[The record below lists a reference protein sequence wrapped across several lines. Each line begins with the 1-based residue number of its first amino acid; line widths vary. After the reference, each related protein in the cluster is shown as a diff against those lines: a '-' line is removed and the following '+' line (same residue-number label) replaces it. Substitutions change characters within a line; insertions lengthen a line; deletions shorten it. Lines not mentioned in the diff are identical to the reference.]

1 MTKNL
6 FLSIGALT
14 LMSASS
20 ALLAQDYAYHPE
32 LSDSLTVT
40 LGAMR
45 SNNSFSAEADVGDDV
60 GDDIDFGDTL
70 GVSGHSTFFNG
81 QAKWKFGNENKWS
94 VAAQYFSNNAKGSAV
109 LEEDIEWD
117 GDFFRKGSFVSSGVK
132 LSVARLFFGRSII
145 KNDRNDFGVGAG
157 LHNLKMDIFI
167 EGEVLFND
175 DTTGVRRDEVSASQ
189 ILPNVGAWYNF
200 SPARKWLLHGRVDW
214 IGASIGDYDGHMWNL
229 NAGVNYQAF
238 NHIGFDLS
246 WQYFNL
252 NVNVDSDDWTGG
264 ADMVY
269 SGPVLSITGN
279 W

>member
-1 MTKNL
+1 MNKNL
-6 FLSIGALT
+6 ILSLGALT
-14 LMSASS
+14 LLSVSS

-32 LSDSLTVT
+32 LSDSFTVT

-45 SNNSFSAEADVGDDV
+45 SNNSFRVEADVGDDI
-60 GDDIDFGDTL
+60 GDKIDFGDTL
-70 GVSGHSTFFNG
+70 GVSNHSTFFNG
-81 QAKWKFGNENKWS
+81 QAKWKFGSDNKWS
-94 VAAQYFSNNAKGSAV
+94 FAAQYFSNSAKGSIV

-117 GDFFRKGSFVSSGVK
+117 GDTFKEGSFVESGVK

-157 LHNLKMDIFI
+157 LHNLKMTVFV

-175 DTTGVRRDEVSASQ
+175 ETTGFQRAEVSASQ

-214 IGASIGDYDGHMWNL
+214 IGASIGDYDGHMWNM

-238 NHIGFDLS
+238 DHIGFDVS

-264 ADMVY
+264 ADMKY

>member
-1 MTKNL
+1 MIKNL
-6 FLSIGALT
+6 FLSAGALA
-14 LMSASS
+14 LMSTPGS
-20 ALLAQDYAYHPE
+20 LLAQDYAYHPE
-32 LSDSLTVT
+32 LSDSLTVA

-45 SNNSFSAEADVGDDV
+45 SNNSFNVEADVGDDI

-70 GVSGHSTFFNG
+70 GVSSHSNFFNG

-117 GDFFRKGSFVSSGVK
+117 GDFFGEGSFVSAGVK

-145 KNDRNDFGVGAG
+145 RNDRNDFGVGAG
-157 LHNLKMDIFI
+157 LHDLRMDVFI
-167 EGEVLFND
+167 EGEVLLND
-175 DTTGVRRDEVSASQ
+175 DTTGVRRAEVNASQ

>member
-1 MTKNL
+1 MNKKL
-6 FLSIGALT
+6 FLSLGALT
-14 LMSASS
+14 LLSASR

-32 LSDSLTVT
+32 LSDSFTVT

-45 SNNSFSAEADVGDDV
+45 SNNSFRVEADVGDDI
-60 GDDIDFGDTL
+60 GDRIDFGDTL
-70 GVSGHSTFFNG
+70 GVSNHSTFFNG
-81 QAKWKFGNENKWS
+81 QAKWKFGSENKWS
-94 VAAQYFSNNAKGSAV
+94 FAAQYFSNSANGSIV

-117 GDFFRKGSFVSSGVK
+117 GDTFKEGSFVGSGVK
-132 LSVARLFFGRSII
+132 LSVARLFFGRSLI
-145 KNDRNDFGVGAG
+145 KNDRHDFGVGAG
-157 LHNLKMDIFI
+157 LHNLKMKVFV

-175 DTTGVRRDEVSASQ
+175 ETTGFKRAEVSASQ

-200 SPARKWLLHGRVDW
+200 SPARKWLLHGRIDW
-214 IGASIGDYDGHMWNL
+214 IGASIGNYDGHMWNM

-238 NHIGFDLS
+238 DHIGFDVS

-264 ADMVY
+264 ADMKY

>member
-32 LSDSLTVT
+32 LSDSFTVT

-45 SNNSFSAEADVGDDV
+45 SNNSFRVEADVGDDI
-60 GDDIDFGDTL
+60 GDKIDFGDTL
-70 GVSGHSTFFNG
+70 GVSNHSTFFNG
-81 QAKWKFGNENKWS
+81 QAKWKFGSDNKWS
-94 VAAQYFSNNAKGSAV
+94 FAAQYFSNSAKGSIV

-117 GDFFRKGSFVSSGVK
+117 GDTFKEGSFVESGVK

-157 LHNLKMDIFI
+157 LHNLKMTVFV

-175 DTTGVRRDEVSASQ
+175 ETTGFQRAEVSASQ

-214 IGASIGDYDGHMWNL
+214 IGASIGDYDGHMWNM

-238 NHIGFDLS
+238 DHIGFDVS

-264 ADMVY
+264 ADMKY

>member
-1 MTKNL
+1 MNKNL
-6 FLSIGALT
+6 FLSISALI
-14 LMSASS
+14 LLSASS
-20 ALLAQDYAYHPE
+20 VLLAQDYAYHPE
-32 LSDSLTVT
+32 LSDSFTVT

-45 SNNSFSAEADVGDDV
+45 SNNSFRVEADVGDDI
-60 GDDIDFGDTL
+60 GDRIDFGDTL

-81 QAKWKFGNENKWS
+81 QAKWKFGGENKWS
-94 VAAQYFSNNAKGSAV
+94 FAAQYFSNSANGSIV

-117 GDFFRKGSFVSSGVK
+117 GDTFKEGSFVGSGVK
-132 LSVARLFFGRSII
+132 LSVARLFFGRSLI
-145 KNDRNDFGVGAG
+145 KSDRHDFGVGAG
-157 LHNLKMDIFI
+157 LHNLKMEVFV

-175 DTTGVRRDEVSASQ
+175 ETTGFKRAEVSASQ
-189 ILPNVGAWYNF
+189 VLPNVGAWYNF
-200 SPARKWLLHGRVDW
+200 SPARKWLLHGRIDW
-214 IGASIGDYDGHMWNL
+214 IGASIGDYDGHMWNM

-238 NHIGFDLS
+238 NHIGFDVS

-264 ADMVY
+264 ADMKY